1 MNYRH
6 VYMLII
12 EHAKSEE
19 KLGLRKKGI
28 GKYYERHHIL
38 PKSLFSLWSKRESN
52 LVLLTAREHFF
63 CHQLLTKIY
72 PCRQMYSALFYLA
85 IDNKHNCSSREYQ
98 YIREVFAKKQS
109 EHKKGRPCKHTITQ
123 AVLDGRKRAGEKRKG
138 RIPWNKGKHNIYS
151 EETLLKIR
159 EARAKQDM
167 SWRKDP
173 EKSKEFRQKLS
184 KANKGRKLGP
194 AWNKG
199 KKMNYSE
206 EAKKAIGKKGIKIWH
221 KGEQHIKSFEC
232 PGPDWLPGFSE
243 ARKAIYRKP
252 KHKKRTYVAA
262 ENTQAAESRIR
273 DADMAEKFV
282 EFSKNQIL
290 TEASSAMLAQS
301 LNVNRSAVAK
311 LLG

>member
-19 KLGLRKKGI
+19 KLGLRKKRNGE
-28 GKYYERHHIL
+28 YDEAHHIL
-38 PKSLFSLWSKRESN
+38 PKSLFPLWAKRKSN

-72 PCRQMYSALFYLA
+72 PCRQMCGALFYLA
-85 IDNKHNCSSREYQ
+85 NDHKHICSSREYQ
-98 YIREVFAKKQS
+98 FIREAFAKKQS
-109 EHKKGRPCKHTITQ
+109 EHKKGKHYSYTITQ
-123 AVLDGRKRAGEKRKG
+123 AVLDGRKRAAEKRKG

-151 EETLLKIR
+151 EETLSKIR
-159 EARAKQDM
+159 EGSAKQDRH
-167 SWRKDP
+167 WWKDP
-173 EKSKEFRQKLS
+173 EKSKEIGQKIS
-184 KANKGRKLGP
+184 KANKGKKLGP

-206 EAKKAIGKKGIKIWH
+206 EARKAMGKKGIKIWH

-243 ARKAIYRKP
+243 SRKAIYRKP
-252 KHKKRTYVAA
+252 KHKKGINVAA
-262 ENTQAAESRIR
+262 ENTQSAESRIR
-273 DADMAEKFV
+273 DTDMAEAIV
-282 EFSKNQIL
+282 AHTKNQIL
-290 TEASSAMLAQS
+290 SSAATAILSQANSQSQNVLA
-301 LNVNRSAVAK
+301 
-311 LLG
+311 LLK